1 MQITVLSGSP
11 KGDDSV
17 TLQYVRYMEKTFPD
31 HDYNIFHVAR
41 QIRKLERDDRSLQDI
56 VDKIALSDAVIWCF
70 PLYYCLVCSQYKRFI
85 ELIFERQKGEAFRN
99 KYAVSLS
106 TSVHFFDHTAH
117 NYIHGICDDLEMKYL
132 GGYSAEMYDLVR
144 SRERARFV
152 KFAGN
157 FLKSVEKNVP
167 AARQFPPLA
176 SSGFVYE
183 PGPSRQTITA
193 EDKKILV
200 LVDEEKENGN
210 LGKMIKAFRSNFIHN
225 IEVISLTSIDIKGG
239 CLGCCQCGL
248 DNVCQYQGKDGYI
261 DFYNEKVKTADIIVF
276 AGEIRDR
283 YLSSGW
289 KQYFDRSFFNTHIPT
304 LKDKQLAFLISGP
317 LAQLPNLREILSA
330 YAQFQLANL
339 AGIVTDEGENSIRL
353 DELLY
358 DLPGRLVD
366 LAGQGYVHPTDFLGI
381 GGMKIFRDEVWG
393 MLRLVFQ
400 SDHRYYKQHGY
411 YDFPQKDFKT
421 RRMNFFAML
430 LTKIPAFRE
439 KFLKTLGKEM
449 VKPLKNVV
457 KNK

>member
-17 TLQYVRYMEKTFPD
+17 TLQYVRYMQKTFPD

-41 QIRKLERDDRSLQDI
+41 QIRKLERDDKVLQDI

-85 ELIFERQKGEAFRN
+85 ELIFERKKGEAFRN

-152 KFAGN
+152 QFAGN
-157 FLKSVEKNVP
+157 FLKFVERQVP
-167 AARQFPPLA
+167 AVKQFPPVVC
-176 SSGFVYE
+176 SEFVYE
-183 PGPSRQTITA
+183 PGSSQQTITA
-193 EDKKILV
+193 GDKKILV

-210 LGKMIKAFRSNFIHN
+210 LGKMIKAFRGNYIHD

-248 DNVCQYQGKDGYI
+248 DNICQYQGKDGYI

-283 YLSSGW
+283 YLSSRW
-289 KQYFDRSFFNTHIPT
+289 KQYFDRSFFNTHTPT
-304 LKDKQLAFLISGP
+304 LKDKQIAFILSGP
-317 LAQLPNLREILSA
+317 LAQLPNLQEILSA
-330 YAQFQLANL
+330 YAQFQQANL
-339 AGIVTDEGENSIRL
+339 AGIVTDEGEDSL
-353 DELLY
+353 HMDELLG
-358 DLPGRLVD
+358 DLAGRLVD
-366 LAGQGYVHPTDFLGI
+366 LAGQGYVQPIDFLGV

-393 MLRLVFQ
+393 VLRCVFQ

-421 RRMNFFAML
+421 RRMNFFMML
-430 LTKIPAFRE
+430 MTRIPAFKK
-439 KFLKTLGKEM
+439 KFLKMIEKEM

-457 KNK
+457 ENK

>member
-41 QIRKLERDDRSLQDI
+41 QIRKLERDDKGLHDI
-56 VDKIALSDAVIWCF
+56 MDKIALSDAVIWCF

-85 ELIFERQKGEAFRN
+85 ELIFKRQKGEAFRN

-117 NYIHGICDDLEMKYL
+117 NYIHGICDDLEMRYL

-152 KFAGN
+152 QFAGN
-157 FLKSVEKNVP
+157 FLKSVKKQVP
-167 AARQFPPLA
+167 SARQFPPVV
-176 SSGFVYE
+176 SSEFVYE
-183 PGPSRQTITA
+183 PGPILQTITA
-193 EDKKILV
+193 GDKKVLV

-210 LGKMIKAFRSNFIHN
+210 LGKMIKAFWDNFIHG
-225 IEVISLTSIDIKGG
+225 IEVISLASIDIKGG

-283 YLSSGW
+283 YLSSRW
-289 KQYFDRSFFNTHIPT
+289 KQYFDRSFFNTHTPT

-317 LAQLPNLREILSA
+317 LAQLPNLQEILSA

-339 AGIVTDEGENSIRL
+339 AGIVTDEGEDSFRL
-353 DELLY
+353 DELL
-358 DLPGRLVD
+358 GD
-366 LAGQGYVHPTDFLGI
+366 LAGRIIDLASQGYVQPNDFLGV

-393 MLRLVFQ
+393 KLRVVFQ
-400 SDHRYYKQHGY
+400 SDHRYYMQHGC

-421 RRMNFFAML
+421 RRMNFFMML
-430 LTKIPAFRE
+430 MTKIPAFKK
-439 KFLKTLGKEM
+439 KFLKMIEKEM
-449 VKPLKNVV
+449 VKPLKSVV
-457 KNK
+457 ANK